1 MRVRGGD
8 VSDSVSAILASA
20 MPRPAAVRHRPKIA
34 ATVDPLL
41 LKAVDAWL
49 IRHPGFDRSK
59 VIDEALRL
67 WYARVQERA
76 MEEQFTSP
84 DEVDPEEWAAWR
96 TVRDAAAARRFG
108 AHDDA

>member
-1 MRVRGGD
+1 M
-8 VSDSVSAILASA
+8 S
-20 MPRPAAVRHRPKIA
+20 RPAAARHRPKIA

-49 IRHPGFDRSK
+49 VRHPGFDRSK

-67 WYARVQERA
+67 WYARVQEQA
-76 MEEQFTSP
+76 IEEQFTCP